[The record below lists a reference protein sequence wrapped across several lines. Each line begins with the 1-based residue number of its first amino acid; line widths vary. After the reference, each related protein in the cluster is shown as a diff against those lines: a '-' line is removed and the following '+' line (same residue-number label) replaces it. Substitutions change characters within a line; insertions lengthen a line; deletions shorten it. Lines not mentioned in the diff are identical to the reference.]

1 MSMAI
6 LNQGLEA
13 FFHSLIPVRL
23 QEKLHPNTA
32 AYLHVRALAAMLVVL
47 TTLSLISNI
56 VIGGYHLFFQPEM
69 LKYDAA
75 SLAILLLLALQTG
88 LFYRFN
94 NYWISGLAFTNF
106 YFLLAAIMLILTG
119 GYHSVAKP
127 FLLTCPIVSFL
138 IGGRQEGI
146 QNAII
151 VAVFCFA
158 IAALDVLDFDLPD
171 MFSGENPLLVFG
183 VNWSVSLAVVA
194 TALLIYEI
202 QLKKRFDGAP
212 LVPVENDDGK
222 MNRQIHGLID
232 RIVPARIRNTL
243 DASGMAYTRVQMLSA
258 LLVLGTTASCVA
270 AAVLVSIHALFKP
283 TQIQNDLVIITI
295 ALCFLGQLI
304 FFYKGK
310 YHEFSAM
317 MMGYFYTIMI
327 AVLVIAGGGYDSPF
341 MILLMTCPMVVF
353 MLRGSRGGLLNTALI
368 ILTGLTLAYL
378 EFIGFEIKNWFSSN
392 QEDADRELVII
403 FVIAWTISAA
413 AVAACM
419 IIYDAELEKP
429 SVMIKKNT
437 RSVI

>member
-1 MSMAI
+1 MAI
-6 LNQGLEA
+6 LNQGLEP

-32 AYLHVRALAAMLVVL
+32 AYLHVRALAAMLVIL
-47 TTLSLISNI
+47 TTLSLASNVI
-56 VIGGYHLFFQPEM
+56 IGGYHLLFQPDL
-69 LKYDAA
+69 LKYDVA

-171 MFSGENPLLVFG
+171 MFSGENPFLVFG

-194 TALLIYEI
+194 TAFLIYET
-202 QLKKRFDGAP
+202 QLKKCFDGVAP
-212 LVPVENDDGK
+212 APVETHDGE
-222 MNRQIHGLID
+222 MNKQIYGLMD
-232 RIVPARIRNTL
+232 RIVPASLRNTL
-243 DASGMAYTRVQMLSA
+243 DTSAMAYTRVQMLSA
-258 LLVLGTTASCVA
+258 LLVLGTITSCAA

-295 ALCFLGQLI
+295 ALCFLAQLI

-317 MMGYFYTIMI
+317 IMGYFYTIMI

-368 ILTGLTLAYL
+368 IVTGLTLAYL

-392 QEDADRELVII
+392 QEGEDKELIII
-403 FVIAWTISAA
+403 FVIAWGISAA

-419 IIYDAELEKP
+419 IIYDVELEKP
-429 SVMIKKNT
+429 VDIIKKNT
-437 RSVI
+437 QGAI